1 MAEPEEK
8 QISTDKR
15 DSVVKH
21 TIKDSVFTNLFKEKK
36 YLVQLYHALHPER
49 KGVTEEDIPLFINSA
64 VCEIYAGSALPL
76 FFEATERIAEQN
88 LDFEDV
94 LNSFSD
100 MKNNLKSS
108 LEKQWSEEQLK
119 REQIAALAH
128 GLKTPL
134 TVIQGNI
141 DLINEIE
148 LDGEQRLYV
157 GYITESSGQMGVY
170 IRTLIDISRTVA
182 GYQLNLE
189 EIDIAGYME
198 QIENIE
204 LNTELI
210 KEIKKIADTVPDYC
224 YPLYTKHL
232 FVDIIII
239 VFFAVLAWGMIFLQQ
254 QLKLQWKQ

>member
-1 MAEPEEK
+1 MRN
-8 QISTDKR
+8 ICGLS
-15 DSVVKH
+15 S
-21 TIKDSVFTNLFKEKK
+21 
-36 YLVQLYHALHPER
+36 
-49 KGVTEEDIPLFINSA
+49 
-64 VCEIYAGSALPL
+64 PL

-88 LDFEDV
+88 LDFEVGHSKIKEFEDV

-182 GYQLNLE
+182 RYQLNLE

-210 KEIKKIADTVPDYC
+210 KEIKKLLILSQITAIPYIQSIC
-224 YPLYTKHL
+224 LL
-232 FVDIIII
+232 I
-239 VFFAVLAWGMIFLQQ
+239 
-254 QLKLQWKQ
+254 